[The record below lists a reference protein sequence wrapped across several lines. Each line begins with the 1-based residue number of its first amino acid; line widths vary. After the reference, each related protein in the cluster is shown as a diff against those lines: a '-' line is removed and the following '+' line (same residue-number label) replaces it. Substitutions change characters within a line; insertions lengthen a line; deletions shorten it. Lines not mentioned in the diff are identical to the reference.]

1 MTMNTLV
8 REQRHP
14 NNPIDILEELV
25 LANDW
30 PFTRSSDSELAVEVS
45 GRWCCYQLCFLWDEM
60 SQSVHFSSY
69 LDTRV
74 PPPQR
79 PRVHELIGAV
89 NERLW
94 IGHFELGADEGAPIF
109 RHTLPLRG
117 TFGASAEQ
125 LEDLMDTAAIEC
137 ERFYPALQLVV
148 WGGQS
153 VPDAIASAVMDTL
166 GEA

>member
-1 MTMNTLV
+1 MAMNTLV
-8 REQRHP
+8 REQRLP
-14 NNPIDILEELV
+14 NNPIDVLEELV

-30 PFTRSSDSELAVEVS
+30 PFTRSSDCELAVEVT

-60 SQSVHFSSY
+60 TQSMHFSAY
-69 LDTRV
+69 LDTRI
-74 PPPQR
+74 PSGMR
-79 PRVHELIGAV
+79 NRVYELIAAV

-94 IGHFELGADEGAPIF
+94 IGHFELGPEEGLPVF

-125 LEDLMDTAAIEC
+125 LEDLMDTATMEC

-148 WGGQS
+148 WGGRS
-153 VPDAIASAVMDTL
+153 VADAIATAVMDTL